1 MPQKK
6 VGGIVHKFES
16 HYRYAARK
24 TGLPTASVKVAVE
37 VVLESVAEQTKRYGS
52 SKLAKMLIFKRKT
65 KTRALAGEWKNPSTG
80 QIHVLPARP
89 IVKTVTVHPT
99 PKLKAKMN

>member
-1 MPQKK
+1 MD
-6 VGGIVHKFES
+6 S
-16 HYRYAARK
+16 HYRRAAQK
-24 TGLPTASVKVAVE
+24 TQISAKDVKAAVE
-37 VVLESVAEQTKRYGS
+37 AVLASAAEQTKRYGS